1 MCRTRAVVWRV
12 AERLVGS
19 CAELHAKAVSR
30 PARIVHADGRAS
42 SVRAGRF
49 LDVVWLEGF
58 STRLREMQAV
68 AQVDRAS
75 FVYASN
81 DNMTSEV
88 KDALAGFDL
97 DKTGR
102 VSTSELVAGAKALQE
117 VRLRGRERLVGLRN
131 RAGSDVSVWRKAA
144 S

>member
-1 MCRTRAVVWRV
+1 
-12 AERLVGS
+12 
-19 CAELHAKAVSR
+19 
-30 PARIVHADGRAS
+30 
-42 SVRAGRF
+42 
-49 LDVVWLEGF
+49 
-58 STRLREMQAV
+58 MQAV

-81 DNMTSEV
+81 DNMTTEV

-117 VRLRGRERLVGLRN
+117 VRPRGREGAFGRTQTF
-131 RAGSDVSVWRKAA
+131 
-144 S
+144 